1 MHARS
6 ETCWPCEH
14 DQRTFE
20 FSSATYC
27 TATLACFPAAR
38 HALARAHACVPGGA
52 VGGKLAA
59 RLLQPPLLL
68 AATAATL
75 PPAGP
80 RPARALARHACHWR
94 TASSGRHAASMP
106 LATPGRL
113 AYAAC
118 ALRQSPPLFNIFA
131 SPRDQRQAN
140 PRRGSV
146 DHGLVPVSA
155 RARSSSHRPGRHGC
169 AGCSWSWTL
178 LAPVP
183 SVFHLQAQAR
193 SCCRPCRGLSSVRG
207 THAQHTALRSTRQR

>member
-14 DQRTFE
+14 DQRTFD
-20 FSSATYC
+20 FSCATYC
-27 TATLACFPAAR
+27 TATLTCFPAAR

-80 RPARALARHACHWR
+80 RPARASARHACHWR
-94 TASSGRHAASMP
+94 TASSGRHAACMP
-106 LATPGRL
+106 LATPGSPHV
-113 AYAAC
+113 
-118 ALRQSPPLFNIFA
+118 LRVRSANPPPLFNILA

-155 RARSSSHRPGRHGC
+155 RARSFTYRRGRHGC

-183 SVFHLQAQAR
+183 SVFHLVAQAR
-193 SCCRPCRGLSSVRG
+193 SCYRPRLGLSSVRES
-207 THAQHTALRSTRQR
+207 HAQYTALLRMFRR